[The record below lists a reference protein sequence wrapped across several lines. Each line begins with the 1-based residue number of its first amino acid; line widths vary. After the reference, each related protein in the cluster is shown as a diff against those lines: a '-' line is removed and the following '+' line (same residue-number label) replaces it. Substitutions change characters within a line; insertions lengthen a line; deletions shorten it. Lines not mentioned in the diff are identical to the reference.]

1 MHGFDEEKKDD
12 DEEEN
17 DDDDEVCAECSESFL
32 LFATN
37 SFSIS
42 SCPTPAM
49 LPTIVMIINKNIILI
64 MIQDDNDDDF
74 SKLLTL
80 GKAVHL

>member
-1 MHGFDEEKKDD
+1 MHGFDEEKK
-12 DEEEN
+12 

-49 LPTIVMIINKNIILI
+49 LPTTMMIINKNIILS
-64 MIQDDNDDDF
+64 MIQDDNDDDC
-74 SKLLTL
+74 SKLLTG
-80 GKAVHL
+80 GKAVPL